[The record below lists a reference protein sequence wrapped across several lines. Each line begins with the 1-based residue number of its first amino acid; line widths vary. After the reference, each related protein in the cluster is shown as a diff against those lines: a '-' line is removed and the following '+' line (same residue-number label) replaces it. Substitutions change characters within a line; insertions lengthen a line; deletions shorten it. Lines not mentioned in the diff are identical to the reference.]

1 MHSTLRTK
9 LFFSF
14 FLLLLL
20 GLALPYFFLANR
32 MQNAVLNEATDNA
45 FREAEMAQLLLPS
58 PALTEAQA
66 EQALQ
71 RLATLLDIRITYI
84 AENGTIE
91 FESGPADKTQ
101 MDRHSDREEIRM
113 ALQNGSGMSIRK
125 SETSGQSLLYAAIKI
140 DGAAP
145 WSAGVLRVAR
155 PLAVVQNKATSLISA
170 WLGIF
175 ALAFALS
182 LILAWLFSRRLENSF
197 QGMIHI
203 VGHMAQ
209 GKKERLPSLP
219 ALPGKEFAAL
229 AAAVNC
235 MADTMEKNL
244 QLVERHNTQLE
255 SILNTM
261 AEGVLVVDAKG
272 RTQKINQ
279 ALCRLFPQ
287 VEEFLLHQQVTG
299 KKPVEFLGIAAIQE
313 ELDTLL
319 RGDAPNSLTL
329 EIDIQSSHH
338 PRVFN
343 VHLVKPENTTHVGA
357 VLVFHDITEM
367 ADLMRMRRDFIANAS
382 HELRTPLT
390 VIQGYSETLLSMEQ
404 QEAANARFLETIHK
418 QAVHMSRIVEDLLTL
433 SRIENRQGRAPL
445 STENIQAE
453 PFMRSLAES
462 YNPILK
468 DKELSISCQ
477 IQEDLCVNADAHLL
491 AQVVQNLLDN
501 ACRYAPEHSTLTVK
515 GAVSPTE
522 PKMALF
528 SVQDEGPGIP
538 AGEARKVFERFYR
551 VEKHRGNAGNTGS
564 NGQKQGTGLG
574 LAICK
579 HIVEMHG
586 GRIWAEEKPAQSN
599 PNTLAGA
606 TLCFTLPLCF

>member
-9 LFFSF
+9 LFLSF
-14 FLLLLL
+14 FVLLLL
-20 GLALPYFFLANR
+20 GLALPYFYLANR
-32 MQNAVLNEATDNA
+32 MHNTVLEEATQNAFKET
-45 FREAEMAQLLLPS
+45 EMARLLLPS
-58 PALTEAQA
+58 PALTE
-66 EQALQ
+66 EQADKALHH
-71 RLATLLDIRITYI
+71 LAALLDIRITYI
-84 AENGTIE
+84 AENGAIE

-113 ALQNGSGMSIRK
+113 ALQNGTGMSIRQ

-140 DGAAP
+140 DGAGP
-145 WSAGVLRVAR
+145 WPVGVLRVAR
-155 PLAVVQNKATSLISA
+155 PLQVVEDKASSLISA

-182 LILAWLFSRRLENSF
+182 LILAWLFSRRLEQSF

-235 MADTMEKNL
+235 MADSMEKNL

-319 RGDAPNSLTL
+319 RSDTQNALTL
-329 EIDIQSSHH
+329 EIDIQSSNH
-338 PRVFN
+338 PRVFS
-343 VHLVKPENTTHVGA
+343 VHFVKPENTTHVGA

-404 QEAANARFLETIHK
+404 QDAAATRFLETIHK

-445 STENIQAE
+445 STESIQAE
-453 PFMRSLAES
+453 PFVRSLAES
-462 YNPILK
+462 YTPILK
-468 DKELSISCQ
+468 EKDLHISCQ
-477 IQEDLCVNADAHLL
+477 MQEGLCVYADAHMLS
-491 AQVVQNLLDN
+491 QVFQNLLDN

-515 GAVSPTE
+515 GMASPTE

-528 SVQDEGPGIP
+528 SVQDEGPGIRG
-538 AGEARKVFERFYR
+538 GEARKVFERFYR
-551 VEKHRGNAGNTGS
+551 VEKHRGNNGS

-579 HIVEMHG
+579 HIVEMQG

-599 PNTLAGA
+599 PHTLPGA
-606 TLCFTLPLCF
+606 TLYFTMPLCF